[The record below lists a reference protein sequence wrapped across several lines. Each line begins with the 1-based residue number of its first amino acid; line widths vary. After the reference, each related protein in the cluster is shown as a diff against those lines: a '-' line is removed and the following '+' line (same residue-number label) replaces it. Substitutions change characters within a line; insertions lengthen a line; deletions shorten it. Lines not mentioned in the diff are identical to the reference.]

1 MVKSMTG
8 YGRKKAENDQ
18 REVTVEIKSV
28 NHRYLDL
35 NIKVPRIYSF
45 LEEAVKSA
53 VSSRVSRGKVD
64 VFVSVFTKDG
74 KDVKVTP
81 NLELIREYVEA
92 LRQVRDT
99 FGLADDISTMGVAQ
113 MPDAL
118 SIDKEEP
125 DNEAVQQQV
134 LEVVGQALEEYDAM
148 RRAEGARLCQDIVQ
162 RAGRIGQ
169 LVDHVEERSPQ
180 TVEEYRKRISAR
192 MQELLGDTEIAEQRI
207 LAEAALFADK
217 VSVTEE
223 IVRLRSH
230 LAQLNTML
238 SADTAVGRKLDF
250 LVQEM
255 NREANT
261 IGSKANDYEL
271 AQTVVEIKAE
281 IEKIREQIQN
291 IESGDR
297 A

>member
-45 LEEAVKSA
+45 LEEAVKST

-125 DNEAVQQQV
+125 DNEAEQQIV
-134 LEVVGQALEEYDAM
+134 REVVGQAL
-148 RRAEGARLCQDIVQ
+148 
-162 RAGRIGQ
+162 
-169 LVDHVEERSPQ
+169 
-180 TVEEYRKRISAR
+180 
-192 MQELLGDTEIAEQRI
+192 
-207 LAEAALFADK
+207 
-217 VSVTEE
+217 
-223 IVRLRSH
+223 
-230 LAQLNTML
+230 
-238 SADTAVGRKLDF
+238 
-250 LVQEM
+250 
-255 NREANT
+255 
-261 IGSKANDYEL
+261 
-271 AQTVVEIKAE
+271 
-281 IEKIREQIQN
+281 
-291 IESGDR
+291 
-297 A
+297 

>member
-169 LVDHVEERSPQ
+169 LVDHVEQRSPQ

-291 IESGDR
+291 IE
-297 A
+297 

>member
-180 TVEEYRKRISAR
+180 TVEEYRTRLYNK
-192 MQELLGDTEIAEQRI
+192 MCEVLGNTQIDEQRI
-207 LAEAALFADK
+207 LTEAAVYAEK
-217 VSVTEE
+217 IAVAEE
-223 IVRLRSH
+223 TVRLRSH
-230 LAQLNTML
+230 IDQFRAILEQGGP
-238 SADTAVGRKLDF
+238 VGRKLDF
-250 LVQEM
+250 LIQEF
-255 NREANT
+255 NRETNT
-261 IGSKANDYEL
+261 IGSKAQDIEI
-271 AQTVVEIKAE
+271 ARIVVNVKSE

-291 IESGDR
+291 IE
-297 A
+297 

>member
-1 MVKSMTG
+1 MAG
-8 YGRKKAENDQ
+8 KKAENDQ

-113 MPDAL
+113 MLDAL

-291 IESGDR
+291 IE
-297 A
+297 

>member
-1 MVKSMTG
+1 M
-8 YGRKKAENDQ
+8 
-18 REVTVEIKSV
+18 
-28 NHRYLDL
+28 
-35 NIKVPRIYSF
+35 
-45 LEEAVKSA
+45 
-53 VSSRVSRGKVD
+53 
-64 VFVSVFTKDG
+64 
-74 KDVKVTP
+74 TP

-125 DNEAVQQQV
+125 DKQRPCSSKCWKWW
-134 LEVVGQALEEYDAM
+134 D
-148 RRAEGARLCQDIVQ
+148 RRWRSTTPCAGPKRARLCQDIVQ

-169 LVDHVEERSPQ
+169 LVDHVEQRSPP

-217 VSVTEE
+217 VSVAEE

-230 LAQLNTML
+230 LGPAGHDAQC
-238 SADTAVGRKLDF
+238 GRPPWGASWISWC
-250 LVQEM
+250 
-255 NREANT
+255 R
-261 IGSKANDYEL
+261 
-271 AQTVVEIKAE
+271 
-281 IEKIREQIQN
+281 R
-291 IESGDR
+291 
-297 A
+297 

>member
-271 AQTVVEIKAE
+271 AQAVVEIKAE

-291 IESGDR
+291 IE
-297 A
+297 